1 MLNLHLQNFTKW
13 EPLVKMRDA
22 MTSKI
27 WVFSLVLILLTTLSA
42 QKVRKDNGIFREPK
56 NEFWDYIEKETKE
69 FRTEPKEKKSE
80 FVLDFSGMELPK
92 SLTEF
97 KYQWHNPPVPQANT
111 NTCWSFSTTS
121 FFESE
126 IFRLTNRQV
135 KLSEMYTV
143 YWEYVEKARRFVH
156 THGKSYFAEGSESNA
171 VKRIWKDYGA
181 VPEEIY
187 SGMLPGQKLH
197 DHTKMYAEMKNY
209 LDAMVKIDFWEED
222 EILANIKSI
231 MNYYMGEPPLVLQ
244 IENREM
250 TPLQYVKD
258 YLRMNMDDYIDF
270 LSLKQKPYYQQVEFE
285 VPDNWWHNQDYY
297 NVPLDE
303 FMSMVKKA
311 VRNNFTIVIG
321 GDVSEA
327 GYDSRT
333 QAAMIPSFDI
343 PSAYIDENA
352 RQFRFSNK
360 TTEDDH
366 GIHLVGYMQKENSDW
381 YLIKDS
387 GSGAQNGKNKGYRFY
402 HEDFV
407 KLKMLGFMIHKEA
420 VEEVLNKF

>member
-1 MLNLHLQNFTKW
+1 
-13 EPLVKMRDA
+13 
-22 MTSKI
+22 
-27 WVFSLVLILLTTLSA
+27 
-42 QKVRKDNGIFREPK
+42 
-56 NEFWDYIEKETKE
+56 
-69 FRTEPKEKKSE
+69 
-80 FVLDFSGMELPK
+80 
-92 SLTEF
+92 
-97 KYQWHNPPVPQANT
+97 
-111 NTCWSFSTTS
+111 
-121 FFESE
+121 
-126 IFRLTNRQV
+126 
-135 KLSEMYTV
+135 
-143 YWEYVEKARRFVH
+143 
-156 THGKSYFAEGSESNA
+156 
-171 VKRIWKDYGA
+171 
-181 VPEEIY
+181 
-187 SGMLPGQKLH
+187 
-197 DHTKMYAEMKNY
+197 
-209 LDAMVKIDFWEED
+209 
-222 EILANIKSI
+222 
-231 MNYYMGEPPLVLQ
+231 
-244 IENREM
+244 
-250 TPLQYVKD
+250 
-258 YLRMNMDDYIDF
+258 
-270 LSLKQKPYYQQVEFE
+270 
-285 VPDNWWHNQDYY
+285 
-297 NVPLDE
+297 
-303 FMSMVKKA
+303 MVKKA